1 MECHTGYEN
10 EEDYSYNSKVT
21 YHKRGM
27 YWKGYY
33 VWFESDYFN
42 GNGNKDNY
50 RMYVSII
57 PFNESK
63 DLWWWWRMSHVRWEN
78 K

>member
-21 YHKRGM
+21 YHRRGM
-27 YWKGYY
+27 DWKGYY
-33 VWFESDYFN
+33 DLFESDYFN

-57 PFNESK
+57 PS
-63 DLWWWWRMSHVRWEN
+63 W
-78 K
+78 